1 MRLHPAQDVVED
13 AHGVGQMR
21 ALVEHHALGP
31 LAHRRV
37 GDLGARRRP
46 GLGEFLEDL
55 GGPDDRDVPR
65 LAHPQDLLLH
75 LGEALVPAFHGEVP
89 AGDHDADRRVVH
101 GREKQARQP
110 VEPRPGLDLEDD
122 AEMLGPEPPELR
134 LQGAHVLGPVHERE
148 TDHVGMTR
156 DDGEILDVLRREA
169 GKRQRTVRQIDPFVS
184 PELAPVGRHVG
195 DPHPKALGIA
205 RLHDPTDLAVIEP
218 DALPGPHVRE
228 DLWRGTRDRDRP
240 EERAVVGV
248 ARRSSRSRIARDDQQ
263 VAGLERQERCAGC
276 RTHLSNSRCIEPGSV
291 APPLHGGGLA
301 GFSRAR
307 ANRIARPCGT
317 LLPTIAAYLL
327 VARSEPRPA
336 TRGTTSRPKD
346 WKNRSLR
353 LPSNE
358 NAGASP
364 AAKRRGTRHAR
375 FISVTTTPA
384 NAA

>member
-13 AHGVGQMR
+13 AASNACSISRQSVRMATSSSMSSASTWESHG
-21 ALVEHHALGP
+21 
-31 LAHRRV
+31 
-37 GDLGARRRP
+37 P
-46 GLGEFLEDL
+46 GKDVSSTSS
-55 GGPDDRDVPR
+55 PSAASAVPR
-65 LAHPQDLLLH
+65 PT
-75 LGEALVPAFHGEVP
+75 
-89 AGDHDADRRVVH
+89 R
-101 GREKQARQP
+101 
-110 VEPRPGLDLEDD
+110 
-122 AEMLGPEPPELR
+122 
-134 LQGAHVLGPVHERE
+134 GA
-148 TDHVGMTR
+148 
-156 DDGEILDVLRREA
+156 
-169 GKRQRTVRQIDPFVS
+169 
-184 PELAPVGRHVG
+184 
-195 DPHPKALGIA
+195 PHPSTPLTMRT
-205 RLHDPTDLAVIEP
+205 RL
-218 DALPGPHVRE
+218 R
-228 DLWRGTRDRDRP
+228 
-240 EERAVVGV
+240 
-248 ARRSSRSRIARDDQQ
+248 
-263 VAGLERQERCAGC
+263 
-276 RTHLSNSRCIEPGSV
+276 RTHLSNSRRIKPGSV